1 MTCLH
6 GANRTI
12 LSTEELNQMRSLIKR
27 YLCGGDIS
35 ESEKTSMMYQELS
48 AYVPKES
55 RLMNNKALSQEFFAL
70 CKDGIKNIGVLFR
83 LSCVYRIRLRVT
95 EQ

>member
-12 LSTEELNQMRSLIKR
+12 LSTEELNQTRSLIKR

-35 ESEKTSMMYQELS
+35 ESEKTSIVYQELS

-70 CKDGIKNIGVLFR
+70 CKDGLKNIGV
-83 LSCVYRIRLRVT
+83 
-95 EQ
+95 